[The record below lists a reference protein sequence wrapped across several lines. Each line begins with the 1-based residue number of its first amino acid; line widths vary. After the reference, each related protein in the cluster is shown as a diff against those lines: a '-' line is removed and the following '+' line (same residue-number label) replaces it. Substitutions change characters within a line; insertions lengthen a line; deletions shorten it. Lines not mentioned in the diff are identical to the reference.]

1 MYGFE
6 ILKKNSWIFFFD
18 FSWIF
23 LIFRIFRIF
32 LGIFFL
38 FFLNFFNFSD
48 FSNFFGIF
56 FLFFLNFLNCSDFS
70 NFLGFFFFIF
80 LGFFEFFGFSE
91 IFFGV
96 RRFYKW
102 KRIQTL
108 NLKIWNP
115 QKKILGFFGF
125 FLGSV
130 RGFLWVNNPSGI
142 SSLHTT
148 RPVFRPTSPG
158 RRVPVEKWWPSAD

>member
-1 MYGFE
+1 MKKDLNTEFE
-6 ILKKNSWIFFFD
+6 FITPKWAIRILNPHKKSMDFFYYISWIFWIFRIFPNFFGDFFLD

-23 LIFRIFRIF
+23 L
-32 LGIFFL
+32 
-38 FFLNFFNFSD
+38 NFSD
-48 FSNFFGIF
+48 FPKFFFGA
-56 FLFFLNFLNCSDFS
+56 
-70 NFLGFFFFIF
+70 
-80 LGFFEFFGFSE
+80 
-91 IFFGV
+91 

-158 RRVPVEKWWPSAD
+158 RRGPVEKWWPSAD